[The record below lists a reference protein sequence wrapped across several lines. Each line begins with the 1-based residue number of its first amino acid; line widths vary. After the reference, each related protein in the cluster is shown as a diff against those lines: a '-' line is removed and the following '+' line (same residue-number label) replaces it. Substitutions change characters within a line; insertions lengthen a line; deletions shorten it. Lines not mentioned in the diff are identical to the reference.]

1 MSTTDGMVETQL
13 CKLRDTSDTL
23 IGALLFYTPFAIQG
37 VRESTLVYLYD
48 TVVDTQFRKF
58 LWQAVCAYHFE
69 NCRTRYVCCSHC
81 TVLSTRRNRAPTAV
95 SALILHPREICTSS
109 VCLT

>member
-1 MSTTDGMVETQL
+1 MVETQL

-69 NCRTRYVCCSHC
+69 NCRTRYVCVVHTAPFFLLVEIEHPQQCPRSFFILERYVQALY
-81 TVLSTRRNRAPTAV
+81 VLRR
-95 SALILHPREICTSS
+95 E
-109 VCLT
+109 